1 MESHKLRLFGACRYR
16 MHASRTLSPV
26 ALKLRERRRTGTQ
39 PRGYIPLLWRVFA
52 LNAGVL
58 AGAVALTVIVLP
70 PRFAAPAAEE
80 ELAIVLV
87 SFALMLV
94 INLLLLRHAFAP
106 LRRLTHVMRK
116 VDLLRPGQ
124 RVPIEGSA
132 SEVMELG
139 SSFNEMLGRL
149 EAERRESAGRALA
162 AQEAE
167 RLRVAREL
175 HDEVGQS
182 LTAVLLD
189 LARAER
195 QTPDALKGQLRDIQE
210 SVRASL
216 DDARRIALEL
226 RPEALDD
233 LGLAAAL
240 IVLADRFS
248 ERAHVEI
255 ERQVER
261 RLPALSYEQELVVY
275 RVAQEALTNAVRHA
289 EARWV
294 GLTLQLVGRRLEL
307 RVRDDGR
314 GFQGAPAAGGG
325 IRGMR
330 ERALLVRA
338 ELNIE
343 ERREGGV
350 EVALDVPIDEEP

>member
-1 MESHKLRLFGACRYR
+1 MLT
-16 MHASRTLSPV
+16 SRTHDPV

-39 PRGYIPLLWRVFA
+39 PKAYVPLLWRVFA
-52 LNAGVL
+52 LNAAVL

-70 PRFAAPAAEE
+70 PRFAASAAEE
-80 ELAIVLV
+80 EVAILAG
-87 SFALMLV
+87 SFALMLAL
-94 INLLLLRHAFAP
+94 NLLLLRHAFAP
-106 LRRLTHVMRK
+106 LGRLTQVMRK

-124 RVPIEGSA
+124 RVPVEGSA

-139 SSFNEMLGRL
+139 SSFNEMLDRL

-175 HDEVGQS
+175 HDEVGQA

-189 LARAER
+189 LARTER
-195 QTPDALKGQLRDIQE
+195 QTPDPLKGQLREIQE

-240 IVLADRFS
+240 IVLADRFV
-248 ERAHVEI
+248 ERAAVEI
-255 ERQVER
+255 ERRVER
-261 RLPALSYEQELVVY
+261 SLPALSYEQELVVY
-275 RVAQEALTNAVRHA
+275 RVAQEALTNVVRHA
-289 EARWV
+289 GAR
-294 GLTLQLVGRRLEL
+294 LVELSLECVDGRLEL

-314 GFQGAPAAGGG
+314 GLQGTDAAGAG

-338 ELNIE
+338 EF
-343 ERREGGV
+343 RVGQRSEGGV
-350 EVALDVPIDEEP
+350 EVALDMPIDEEP